1 MKFNDYWRLT
11 IWFLLTCFLLFIPAS
26 QLPTEPFLRIPHL
39 DKIVHFSLFFILC
52 LLLFRPVKKFTPNYY
67 FWTPL
72 VAICLAVMLES
83 VQHKISVTRQSDV
96 LDLWA
101 NVAGLLSATFLFR
114 LFISGKKLE
123 KYL

>member
-52 LLLFRPVKKFTPNYY
+52 LLLFRPVKKLTPNYY
-67 FWTPL
+67 FWAPL
-72 VAICLAVMLES
+72 VAICLAVVLES

-101 NVAGLLSATFLFR
+101 NVAGLLSATILFR
-114 LFISGKKLE
+114 LFVAGKKLE

>member
-26 QLPTEPFLRIPHL
+26 QLPAEPFLRIPHL
-39 DKIVHFSLFFILC
+39 DKIVHFFLFFILC
-52 LLLFRPVKKFTPNYY
+52 LLLFRPVKKLTPNYY
-67 FWTPL
+67 FWAPL
-72 VAICLAVMLES
+72 VAVCLAVMLES

-101 NVAGLLSATFLFR
+101 NVAGLLSATILFR
-114 LFISGKKLE
+114 LFVSGKKLE